1 MQGMTPSHL
10 ESTPLPCARPQMEK
24 AAANEALGGV
34 QAALS
39 AAQADG
45 GAALAEVAALTTQL
59 DAAERSKA
67 ALEADLG
74 SHIERHASGVQD
86 FDALSRQLAAAQ
98 AQAAAASSNAAEL
111 QVEVGPSRYGRVLFS
126 PFLNYPHRLRRWVC
140 GYMVQGW

>member
-1 MQGMTPSHL
+1 
-10 ESTPLPCARPQMEK
+10 MEK

-34 QAALS
+34 QKALS

-74 SHIERHASGVQD
+74 SHIERHTAGVQD

-98 AQAAAASSNAAEL
+98 AEAAAASNSAAVL
-111 QVEVGPSRYGRVLFS
+111 QVEVSNELESLSCPAI
-126 PFLNYPHRLRRWVC
+126 RW
-140 GYMVQGW
+140 GES

>member
-1 MQGMTPSHL
+1 
-10 ESTPLPCARPQMEK
+10 MEK
-24 AAANEALGGV
+24 AAASEALGGV

-45 GAALAEVAALTTQL
+45 SAALAEVAALTTQL

-86 FDALSRQLAAAQ
+86 SDALSRQLAAAQ
-98 AQAAAASSNAAEL
+98 AEAAAASGTAAEL
-111 QVEVGPSRYGRVLFS
+111 QVEVGPSHYDLEKGTKAVRDANGNFCQHFPSAHLYQRRPEYFCYTAFS
-126 PFLNYPHRLRRWVC
+126 LL
-140 GYMVQGW
+140 